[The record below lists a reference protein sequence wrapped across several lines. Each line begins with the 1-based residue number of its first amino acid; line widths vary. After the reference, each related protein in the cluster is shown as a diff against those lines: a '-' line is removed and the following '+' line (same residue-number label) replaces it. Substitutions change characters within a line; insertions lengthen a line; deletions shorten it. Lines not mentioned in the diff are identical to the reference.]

1 MCVFGRVFLLIARIA
16 FIAEGRDNVYMK
28 VILYMGI
35 TPNGYIAKE
44 DGNSEW
50 TSDEDL
56 KGFYDESRKAGNI
69 ILGKNTFLE
78 ASRQGYFPFPE
89 AVNVVVTHQKFENRW
104 GKNVIFTDKS
114 PKDIISMLKEMGFST
129 AFLAGG
135 GLLNASF
142 AREGLIDEMYFDVE
156 PVLFGKGIK
165 IFADTDFGCELELL
179 ETKKL
184 NENTIQL
191 HYRVV

>member
-1 MCVFGRVFLLIARIA
+1 
-16 FIAEGRDNVYMK
+16 MK

-56 KGFYDESRKAGNI
+56 DGFYKESKKAKNI

-78 ASRQGYFPFPE
+78 ASRQGYFPFPG
-89 AVNVVVTHQKFENRW
+89 AINVVVTHQTFENKW
-104 GKNVIFTDKS
+104 GKDVIFTDKS
-114 PKDIISMLKEMGFST
+114 PKEILVMLEGMGFDT

-135 GLLNASF
+135 GMLNASF
-142 AREGLIDEMYFDVE
+142 AREGLIDEIYLDIE
-156 PVLFGKGIK
+156 PLLFGKGIK
-165 IFADTDFGCELELL
+165 LFAETDFACELELL
-179 ETKKL
+179 ETKNL
-184 NENTIQL
+184 NKNTIQV
-191 HYRVV
+191 HYKVV